1 MLHNVVGHNPTLCIR
16 VSSLYRAT
24 KSFVVVITAG
34 HNGASQLDAYPK
46 TFARS
51 IERQNL
57 ALIYH
62 CISIAKQLAGCK
74 ECITRAN
81 AWTHESLMKVRP

>member
-51 IERQNL
+51 IEASEPGVDLSLHQHCK
-57 ALIYH
+57 AACWVQGVYH
-62 CISIAKQLAGCK
+62 KSQCMDS
-74 ECITRAN
+74 
-81 AWTHESLMKVRP
+81 